1 MKRELPVYNIEGSDF
16 VVDVANL
23 QLREK
28 ANPENVIAV
37 SDMRDV
43 GDGYVFDYSPKEKN
57 IPMLFN
63 DDTDV
68 RAVKIPELVQL
79 DPVGMA
85 EKYGY
90 AAHEMQGKTDFSLMV
105 DQQALG
111 RRLMGQ
117 LPTVDITGHTFY
129 VDIRM
134 DMLRPKDDFLSN
146 GIVFNQI
153 DHFYD
158 DDRKVYTIPYNPK
171 THEFQDLDYDNITSV
186 PKDLIVVSFPHVSVL
201 DPVGYNRKGG
211 WDETYGL
218 KETNLKSHFE
228 AKVVDWKETGIDA
241 TIQVNIN
248 KQRRQQNQIKQT
260 DKEQKNGKRQRR
272 GPKL

>member
-1 MKRELPVYNIEGSDF
+1 MKRQLPVYNIEGTDF
-16 VVDVANL
+16 IVDVANL
-23 QLREK
+23 QLQEK
-28 ANPENVIAV
+28 ANPENVILV

-57 IPMLFN
+57 IPVLFS

-68 RAVKIPELVQL
+68 RTVKIPELVQL
-79 DPVGMA
+79 DAIGMA
-85 EKYGY
+85 EKYGFS
-90 AAHEMQGKTDFSLMV
+90 ANNIQGKTDFELMV

-117 LPTVDITGHTFY
+117 LPTVDIAGHTFF

-146 GIVFNQI
+146 GIVFSKI
-153 DHFYD
+153 DYCYD
-158 DDRKVYTIPYNPK
+158 DEQERYIIPYNPK
-171 THEFQDLDYDNITSV
+171 THEFQELDYDNITSI
-186 PKDLIVVSFPHVSVL
+186 PTDLIAISFPHESVL
-201 DPVGYNRKGG
+201 DPVGFNRKGG
-211 WDETYGL
+211 WDETYQL

-228 AKVVDWKETGIDA
+228 AKVIDWKETGIEE
-241 TIQVNIN
+241 TIRENIK
-248 KQRRQQNQIKQT
+248 KQQKQQQSKQT
-260 DKEQKNGKRQRR
+260 DEKRMTGKRQRR

>member
-1 MKRELPVYNIEGSDF
+1 MKRELPVYSIEGTDF
-16 VVDVANL
+16 VVDVAHL
-23 QLREK
+23 QLSEK
-28 ANPENVIAV
+28 ANPENVIPL

-57 IPMLFN
+57 IPMLFS

-68 RAVKIPELVQL
+68 RTVKIPELVQL
-79 DPVGMA
+79 DPVGMS
-85 EKYGY
+85 EKYGCSI
-90 AAHEMQGKTDFSLMV
+90 HEIQGKTDFSLMV

-117 LPTVDITGHTFY
+117 LTTVDIAGHTFF

-134 DMLRPKDDFLSN
+134 DMLRPKDDFLSK
-146 GIVFNQI
+146 GIVFSQI

-158 DDRKVYTIPYNPK
+158 DDRKVYAIPYNPK
-171 THEFQDLDYDNITSV
+171 KHEFQDLDYDNITSV
-186 PKDLIVVSFPHVSVL
+186 PKDLIVVSFPHESIL
-201 DPVGYNRKGG
+201 DPIGWNRKGG

-218 KETNLKSHFE
+218 KETNVKSHFE
-228 AKVVDWKETGIDA
+228 AKVVDWKETGIEA
-241 TIQVNIN
+241 VIQENVN
-248 KQRRQQNQIKQT
+248 KQHKQQKLTKQPV
-260 DKEQKNGKRQRR
+260 KEQKAGKRQRR

>member
-1 MKRELPVYNIEGSDF
+1 MKRELPVYNIEGTDF

-23 QLREK
+23 QFREK
-28 ANPENVIAV
+28 ANPENVIPV

-57 IPMLFN
+57 IPMLFS

-68 RAVKIPELVQL
+68 REVKIPELVQL

-85 EKYGY
+85 EKYGFVVR
-90 AAHEMQGKTDFSLMV
+90 EMQGKTDFALMV

-117 LPTVDITGHTFY
+117 LPTVDISGHSFF

-134 DMLRPKDDFLSN
+134 DMLRPKDDFLSK
-146 GIVFNQI
+146 GIVLSQI

-158 DDRKVYTIPYNPK
+158 DERKVYTIPYNPK
-171 THEFQDLDYDNITSV
+171 THEFQDLDYDNITSI
-186 PKDLIVVSFPHVSVL
+186 PKDLVVVSFPHESVL
-201 DPVGYNRKGG
+201 DPIGFNRKGG

-218 KETNLKSHFE
+218 KETNVKSHFE
-228 AKVVDWKETGIDA
+228 AKVVDWKETGIEA
-241 TIQVNIN
+241 TILENIS
-248 KQRRQQNQIKQT
+248 KQHKQKKQSKQP
-260 DKEQKNGKRQRR
+260 DKNEKVGKRLRR

>member
-1 MKRELPVYNIEGSDF
+1 MKRELPVYSIEGTDF

-23 QLREK
+23 QLSEK
-28 ANPENVIAV
+28 ANPENVIPL

-57 IPMLFN
+57 IPMLFS

-68 RAVKIPELVQL
+68 RTVKIPKLVQL
-79 DPVGMA
+79 DPVGMS
-85 EKYGY
+85 EKYGCSI
-90 AAHEMQGKTDFSLMV
+90 HEVHGKTDFSLMV

-117 LPTVDITGHTFY
+117 LPTVDITGHTFF
-129 VDIRM
+129 VDIHM
-134 DMLRPKDDFLSN
+134 DMLRPKDDFLSK
-146 GIVFNQI
+146 GIVLSQI
-153 DHFYD
+153 DHFYN

-171 THEFQDLDYDNITSV
+171 THEFQDLDYDNIASI
-186 PKDLIVVSFPHVSVL
+186 PKDLIVVSFPHESVL
-201 DPVGYNRKGG
+201 DPIGYNRKGG

-218 KETNLKSHFE
+218 KETNVKSHFE
-228 AKVVDWKETGIDA
+228 AKVVDWKETGIET
-241 TIQVNIN
+241 TIQENIN
-248 KQRRQQNQIKQT
+248 KQHKQQKLPKQT
-260 DKEQKNGKRQRR
+260 DKEQKDGKRQRR

>member
-1 MKRELPVYNIEGSDF
+1 MKRELPVYNIEGTAF

-28 ANPENVIAV
+28 ANPENVILV

-43 GDGYVFDYSPKEKN
+43 GDGYVFDYSPKEKST
-57 IPMLFN
+57 PMLFS

-68 RAVKIPELVQL
+68 RAVKIPELVEL

-90 AAHEMQGKTDFSLMV
+90 AVHEVQGKTDFALMV

-117 LPTVDITGHTFY
+117 LPAVDISGHTFF

-134 DMLRPKDDFLSN
+134 DMLRPKDDFLSK
-146 GIVFNQI
+146 GIVFSQI

-171 THEFQDLDYDNITSV
+171 THEFQDLDYDNITSI
-186 PKDLIVVSFPHVSVL
+186 PKDLIVVSFPHESVL
-201 DPVGYNRKGG
+201 DPIGYNRKGG

-218 KETNLKSHFE
+218 KETNVKSHFE
-228 AKVVDWKETGIDA
+228 AKVVDWKETGIEA
-241 TIQVNIN
+241 TIQENIS
-248 KQRRQQNQIKQT
+248 KQYKQKQSKQP
-260 DKEQKNGKRQRR
+260 DKNEKVGKRQRR

>member
-1 MKRELPVYNIEGSDF
+1 MKRELPVYNIEGTAF

-28 ANPENVIAV
+28 ANPENEILV

-43 GDGYVFDYSPKEKN
+43 GDGYVFDYSPIEKN
-57 IPMLFN
+57 IPMLFS

-68 RAVKIPELVQL
+68 RTVKIPELVQL
-79 DPVGMA
+79 DPIGMA

-90 AAHEMQGKTDFSLMV
+90 AVHEMLGKTDFSLMV

-117 LPTVDITGHTFY
+117 LPTVDISGHTFF

-134 DMLRPKDDFLSN
+134 DMLRPKDDFLSK
-146 GIVFNQI
+146 GIVLSQI

-171 THEFQDLDYDNITSV
+171 THEFQDLDYDNITSI
-186 PKDLIVVSFPHVSVL
+186 PKDLIVVSFPHESVL
-201 DPVGYNRKGG
+201 DPIGYNRKAG
-211 WDETYGL
+211 WDETFGL
-218 KETNLKSHFE
+218 KETNVKSHFE
-228 AKVVDWKETGIDA
+228 AKVVDWKETGIEA
-241 TIQVNIN
+241 TILENIS
-248 KQRRQQNQIKQT
+248 KQHKQQKQSKQP
-260 DKEQKNGKRQRR
+260 DKNEKVGKRQRS